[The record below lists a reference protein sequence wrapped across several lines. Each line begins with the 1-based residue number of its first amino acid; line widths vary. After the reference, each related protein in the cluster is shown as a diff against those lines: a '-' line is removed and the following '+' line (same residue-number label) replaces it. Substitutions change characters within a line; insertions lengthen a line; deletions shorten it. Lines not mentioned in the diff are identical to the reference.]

1 MSEVDRDLSA
11 KIMNA
16 LKPILPKGVGFI
28 MICGSPK
35 EGDLGITANLPDE
48 LALYFLEEAIGII
61 KSEPAN
67 NLEPLEPTEKEMN

>member
-1 MSEVDRDLSA
+1 MSDVDKDLST

-28 MICGSPK
+28 MICGSAA
-35 EGDLGITANLPDE
+35 EQELGITSNLPDDI
-48 LALYFLEEAIGII
+48 ALEFLEEATLII

-67 NLEPLEPTEKEMN
+67 PLEPDEKQMN

>member
-1 MSEVDRDLSA
+1 MSEVDKDLST

-28 MICGSPK
+28 MICGSPA
-35 EGDLGITANLPDE
+35 EQELGITSNLPDDV
-48 LALYFLEEAIGII
+48 ALEFLEEAINVV

-67 NLEPLEPTEKEMN
+67 PLEPDEKQMN